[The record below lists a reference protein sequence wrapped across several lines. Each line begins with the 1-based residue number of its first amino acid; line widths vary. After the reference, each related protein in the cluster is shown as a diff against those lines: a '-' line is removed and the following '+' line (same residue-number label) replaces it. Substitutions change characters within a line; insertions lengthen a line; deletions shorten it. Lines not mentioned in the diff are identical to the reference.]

1 MKKTQNEEFDL
12 FLLFKTLYAS
22 KWIISIFVVLTLI
35 LGTGYYL
42 NKKPIYKSEM
52 IFLIDNILPF
62 YEAEKVFTD
71 LEKIFY
77 SATIFRDWKKN
88 NTSTLIK
95 FEDFSKTKIVEE
107 TIVQQNPLK
116 ITFEI
121 KNKNKIIL
129 LIKSK
134 ELKYLDDVYNYAKYM
149 NNLLKSSY
157 KLEAVSALSII
168 EKNIDILSKLGKGKK
183 GNVDYMTI
191 KLFLMKIQNGAQPF
205 VISRPTIPI
214 KVSPKLSLILIFSFL
229 LGSILGCFYV
239 IFREDIHNS
248 KN

>member
-12 FLLFKTLYAS
+12 FLFFKTLYAS

-52 IFLIDNILPF
+52 IFLIDNIPPF

-95 FEDFSKTKIVEE
+95 FEDFSKTKIVEK

-129 LIKSK
+129 HIKSK

-157 KLEAVSALSII
+157 KLEAVNALSII
-168 EKNIDILSKLGKGKK
+168 EKNIDILSKLGKGK
-183 GNVDYMTI
+183 VDYMTI

-205 VISRPTIPI
+205 VIGRPTIPI
-214 KVSPKLSLILIFSFL
+214 KVSPKLSLILIFSLL
-229 LGSILGCFYV
+229 LGGILGCLYV